1 VRCLWPTVGEGL
13 TVQYTLLKLLY
24 CQPLIARSR
33 NNNKKTNPSIGAF
46 SVERVKAN
54 RVVAYSMHSIQRCIC
69 IMDPLKGPSLQ
80 ISSCSSLHRP
90 IGATNTSSYFMRNVG
105 GKRESL
111 SFYCPVRPLYIEN
124 VALRAMYSLSMLE
137 HVQSTHEHSM
147 YSMISMTLSYKRNW
161 VSY

>member
-1 VRCLWPTVGEGL
+1 MPCQWYVRGGGEGKRRIL
-13 TVQYTLLKLLY
+13 IGQSVLPIPFGMTFGRLKLS
-24 CQPLIARSR
+24 PLNASQMQYIVS
-33 NNNKKTNPSIGAF
+33 PD
-46 SVERVKAN
+46 
-54 RVVAYSMHSIQRCIC
+54 QRCIC

-90 IGATNTSSYFMRNVG
+90 ISAPNTSSYFIRNVG

-111 SFYCPVRPLYIEN
+111 SFYCPDRPLYIEN

-147 YSMISMTLSYKRNW
+147 YSTIFMGL
-161 VSY
+161 

>member
-1 VRCLWPTVGEGL
+1 MILEWRGEVRRGAP
-13 TVQYTLLKLLY
+13 
-24 CQPLIARSR
+24 PL
-33 NNNKKTNPSIGAF
+33 
-46 SVERVKAN
+46 
-54 RVVAYSMHSIQRCIC
+54 QRCIC

-90 IGATNTSSYFMRNVG
+90 IGAPNTSSYYMRNAG

-111 SFYCPVRPLYIEN
+111 SFYCPDRSLYIEN

-147 YSMISMTLSYKRNW
+147 YSMISMLLSH
-161 VSY
+161 SLTH